1 MDQVSAAGCAPASG
15 RSALGF
21 GAPDPPPPCV
31 PPAAPPRAMVSAPRA
46 RFAAASVA
54 AFAGLAAVASLMG
67 CGGSVRSP
75 TEPAGGGGPGAQ
87 ALTFNQIQTGIFT
100 PSCAKAGCH
109 ASSSASGGL
118 VLAAGQ
124 AYADV
129 VGQPAQE
136 EPQLD
141 YVRPGNPEAS
151 YLLKKVRGDPDITGG
166 HMPLDGPP
174 FLSSQQIAGLA
185 AWIQAGAPRN

>member
-1 MDQVSAAGCAPASG
+1 MDKVSTAGRTPASG
-15 RSALGF
+15 SRAPGF
-21 GAPDPPPPCV
+21 RAPGPPPPRG
-31 PPAAPPRAMVSAPRA
+31 PRAAPLRAVVAAPRA
-46 RFAAASVA
+46 RVGAASVA
-54 AFAGLAAVASLMG
+54 SFVGVAAVAALMG
-67 CGGSVRSP
+67 CGGTVRSP

-87 ALTFNQIQTGIFT
+87 ALTFTQIQNGIFT

-124 AYADV
+124 AYAGI

-141 YVRPGNPEAS
+141 YVRPGNSEAS

-185 AWIQAGAPRN
+185 AWIQAGAPHN

>member
-1 MDQVSAAGCAPASG
+1 MDQVSAAGRAPASG
-15 RSALGF
+15 SGALGLA
-21 GAPDPPPPCV
+21 APDSPLACV
-31 PPAAPPRAMVSAPRA
+31 PPPAPLRAMVSAPRA

-54 AFAGLAAVASLMG
+54 AFAGLAAVASLLG

-87 ALTFNQIQTGIFT
+87 ALTFDQIQTGIFT

-124 AYADV
+124 AYADI

-136 EPQLD
+136 EPQLV
-141 YVRPGNPEAS
+141 YIRPGNPEAS

-174 FLSSQQIAGLA
+174 FLSPQQIAGLA